1 MLMFICSIIV
11 DDEDIIWE
19 DNMLF
24 SKFRVLLL
32 NLFWFG
38 FSLMFFLLFVE
49 GRYIRNI
56 ICLKLGDY
64 DIFF

>member
-38 FSLMFFLLFVE
+38 FSLMFFLFFVE
-49 GRYIRNI
+49 GRFIINI
-56 ICLKLGDY
+56 ICLKIGRL
-64 DIFF
+64 